1 LLSEASRKVQKAGCS
16 VDLPGAFQRYRGK
29 IEEELESIIG
39 SSSLALYDM
48 MRYHM
53 GWIDEHGRPE
63 DGDAKLV
70 RPTLLL
76 LSCEAVGGDW
86 WAALPAAAAVELVH
100 NFSLLHDDIEDGDQ
114 ERRNRATVWWLW
126 GEPQAINAGDAM
138 HSLARLALSR
148 LDGKGVAPQKMLH
161 AAHILD
167 ETCLELCEGQYLD
180 ICYESRSDIN
190 IDAYLEMIDRKTAA
204 LISCS
209 LQLGAL
215 MGAEDETLVARFQ
228 RFGRKLG
235 LAYQM
240 LDDALGIWGG
250 KSASDIQKKKKTL
263 PVIYALKRA
272 EGEERAALLRIYA
285 KDAIDRED
293 VNRVI
298 QILDRLGVEGY
309 ARGMAKE
316 YCDEALKEI
325 EEADLAPSALGELR
339 EVTDFLMARE
349 Y

>member
-1 LLSEASRKVQKAGCS
+1 MRHIGKFKKAGCS
-16 VDLPGAFQRYRGK
+16 VDLPEVFQRYRGEIVK
-29 IEEELESIIG
+29 ELVSIIG
-39 SSSLALYDM
+39 GSSLALYDM
-48 MRYHM
+48 MRYHL
-53 GWIDEHGRPE
+53 GWIDQQGHPE
-63 DGDAKLV
+63 EGGGKLV

-86 WAALPAAAAVELVH
+86 RVALPAAAAVELVH
-100 NFSLLHDDIEDGDQ
+100 NFSLIHDDIEDGDQ
-114 ERRNRATVWWLW
+114 ERRHRATVWWLW
-126 GEPQAINAGDAM
+126 GKPQAINAGDAM
-138 HSLARLALSR
+138 HSLAGLALLR

-180 ICYESRSDIN
+180 ICYENLFDIN

-215 MGAEDETLVARFQ
+215 MGSEDETLVTRFR

-240 LDDALGIWGG
+240 LDDVLGIWGG
-250 KSASDIQKKKKTL
+250 ESASDVQKKKKTL

-272 EGEERAALLRIYA
+272 GGEERAALLRIYA
-285 KDAIDRED
+285 KETISLED
-293 VNRVI
+293 VDRVT
-298 QILDRLGVEGY
+298 QILGHLGT
-309 ARGMAKE
+309 KE
-316 YCDEALKEI
+316 YTQEI
-325 EEADLAPSALGELR
+325 ARKYYREALGELEGANLSHQALKELK
-339 EVTDFLMARE
+339 EVTSFLVERE